1 MKLVFMG
8 TPDFAKTVL
17 EDLVNAGHEIVAVYT
32 QPDKPKGRS
41 SELIASPVKEYAI
54 EKNIAVYQPV
64 KIKEA
69 QEVERLRTFDAEAF
83 IVAAFGQFLSTEIL
97 EMPKYGCINVHGS
110 LLPKYRGAAP
120 IQRAIVNGEKE
131 TGVTIMQMDKGMDS
145 GDIISQVKVEITRDD
160 NETSMYEKLAIAGGK
175 LLIETLGNIEELRA
189 NRTKQNPDEVTFAPS
204 MTKEEG
210 EISLDATALEIEHK
224 VKGFSVWPVAYL
236 SVNGKNLKIYDAHAI
251 CKEDEEY
258 QTISS
263 DIKDMGSGCF
273 AVTKKHLYLT
283 TREGLLELLEVQPE
297 GKKRMKAMDYANG
310 QRLVN
315 GMSIG

>member
-8 TPDFAKTVL
+8 TPDFARTVL
-17 EDLVNAGHEIVAVYT
+17 ENLVEAGHEIVAVYT

-41 SELIASPVKEYAI
+41 SELIASAVKEYAI
-54 EKNIAVYQPV
+54 ANNLPVYQPV
-64 KIKEA
+64 KIKEEK
-69 QEVERLRTFDAEAF
+69 EVEILRSFDADAF

-97 EMPKYGCINVHGS
+97 EMPRYGCINVHGS

-145 GDIISQVKVEITRDD
+145 GDIISQVKVEITRED
-160 NETSMYEKLAIAGGK
+160 NEVTMYEKLAVAGGK
-175 LLIETLGNIEELRA
+175 LLIETLDNLDELR
-189 NRTKQNPDEVTFAPS
+189 TKRIKQDPDEVTFAPS

-210 EISLDATALEIEHK
+210 EIDLMATALEMEHK
-224 VKGFSVWPVAYL
+224 VKGFCVWPVA
-236 SVNGKNLKIYDAHAI
+236 SFPVNGKNLKVYDAHALI
-251 CKEDEEY
+251 PGDEEY
-258 QTISS
+258 ENLSS
-263 DIKDMGSGCF
+263 DIKEMGPGCF

-297 GKKRMKAMDYANG
+297 GKKRMKATDYANG

>member
-8 TPDFAKTVL
+8 TPEFARTVL

-41 SELIASPVKEYAI
+41 SELIASPVKEYALSL
-54 EKNIAVYQPV
+54 NIPVYQPV
-64 KIKEA
+64 KIKEEK
-69 QEVERLRTFDAEAF
+69 EVDLLRSFDAQAF

-97 EMPKYGCINVHGS
+97 NMPKYGCINVHGS

-145 GDIISQVKVEITRDD
+145 GDIISQVKVSITRDD
-160 NETSMYEKLAIAGGK
+160 DETTMYEKLAKEGGK
-175 LLIETLGNIEELRA
+175 LLVETLENIDELSK
-189 NRTKQNPDEVTFAPS
+189 NRRPQNHDEVSFAPS
-204 MTKEEG
+204 ITKEEG
-210 EISLDATALEIEHK
+210 LISLEETALEMEHK
-224 VKGFSVWPVAYL
+224 VKGFSVWPVAYIPV
-236 SVNGKNLKIYDAHAI
+236 SSKNLKIYDAHAI
-251 CKEDEEY
+251 MAGDEEY
-258 QTISS
+258 EALSS
-263 DIKDMGSGCF
+263 DIKEMQKGCF

-283 TREGLLELLEVQPE
+283 TKEGLLELLTVQPE
-297 GKKRMKAMDYANG
+297 GKKKMAATDYANG